1 MSEPREILTPNAWQC
16 VGIVR
21 DWKKF
26 RLVFSG
32 SQVAISWGDLRAVKL
47 DEETKCAGLTQKQA
61 METGERLD
69 GVFALVTRRIA
80 SKIAKG

>member
-47 DEETKCAGLTQKQA
+47 DEETKCASLTMKQA
-61 METGERLD
+61 LETGARLD
-69 GVFALVTRRIA
+69 AAFAPVTRRA
-80 SKIAKG
+80 SKSAKG